1 LPSRSPSSTRP
12 KNSTRALYL
21 TCGSADFPTTTPPNW
36 LPGAKQFKID
46 LTVNGKDLEETV
58 WRYLCI
64 AKESGAAIAK
74 NSLLAVK
81 NDARLVRRQVYE
93 LFAGNCKPDD
103 VLAAEK
109 KEGKRGSFNSHLY
122 Y

>member
-1 LPSRSPSSTRP
+1 LPSFSPSSTPP
-12 KNSTRALYL
+12 KNSNRALYL
-21 TCGSADFPTTTPPNW
+21 TWGSADFPTTTPPDC
-36 LPGAKQFKID
+36 LSGAKQFKID

-64 AKESGAAIAK
+64 AKESGAALAK

-81 NDARLVRRQVYE
+81 NDARSVLRQVYE
-93 LFAGNCKPDD
+93 LFGGNCKRKD
-103 VLAAEK
+103 VLAAGK
-109 KEGKRGSFNSHLY
+109 KEGKRGSFYGHLY